1 MENILENPDGYRE
14 YILDFPLED
23 IHSIVQEGCG
33 RYDRKFRKLAAE
45 QRSINYAA
53 GFFGAVWAANR
64 GMWKNAFIL
73 LGLEALYS
81 FLFNLAAFFLIRLYP
96 EWQLRVLF
104 GGLHLCIFGILGE
117 KMYFNHVFGL
127 LRSVKN
133 RTASMK
139 ENIFPDR
146 YCGTHSGYALLMM
159 ALRIIVNLFLAIII
173 NMAAAFLVFSHP
185 VFFS

>member
-1 MENILENPDGYRE
+1 MRSIAHFSIRICAKASQILGIEIPYW
-14 YILDFPLED
+14 DFYSGAD
-23 IHSIVQEGCG
+23 
-33 RYDRKFRKLAAE
+33 AE

-53 GFFGAVWAANR
+53 GFFGAVWAAYR

-81 FLFNLAAFFLIRLYP
+81 FLLNLAALFLIRLYP
-96 EWQLRVLF
+96 EWQLKVLF
-104 GGLHLCIFGILGE
+104 WGLHLCIFGILGE

-133 RTASMK
+133 RTASME

-146 YCGTHSGYALLMM
+146 YCGTHVGYALLMM
-159 ALRIIVNLFLAIII
+159 VLRIIVNLFLAIII
-173 NMAAAFLVFSHP
+173 NVAAAFLLFSHP